1 MRPIRISATIVIAN
15 HSQDGDLVNI
25 TAKRLAFLAS
35 CAAPALL
42 GSVPAS
48 AELAAEA
55 ADAPAIIVYGRPDG
69 YDIEKTRTATKTET
83 PLIDVPQ
90 TVAVLSREQ
99 IDDQGVE
106 SLGEALRYVP
116 GVVLG
121 QGEGHRDQVTLRGQ
135 NTTADFFLDGLR
147 DDAQYYRPL
156 YNTDR
161 VEVLKGAN
169 ALIFGRGGG
178 GGVINRVSKAPEF
191 EKTRTDFAA
200 GVDSFGGW
208 SIATDL
214 DQPVGESFAAR
225 LNATYEALNNHRDRF
240 DGHFLGLAP
249 TLGWKLGEAT
259 RLVAAYEY
267 VEDRRSTDRGVPS
280 FAGSP
285 LRGYDEVFFGDPAA
299 NSSAVTAHIA
309 RLRLDHDFSDTVT
322 ANLTAQY
329 AHYDKYYGNVY
340 PRAAATATTVELEG
354 YNSNTIRENWTVQG
368 NLVWQGETGGLG
380 HQLLLGF
387 EASDQLTDAKRS
399 EAAFGAGAASRVTVP
414 LAQRLTLPTVTFG
427 ASSRSS
433 FSKVRAL
440 SAYIQDQIDLGEVVK
455 LVLGLR
461 YDDFRISSTNR
472 INGFTATRSD
482 AKWSPRA
489 GLIIKPRENVS
500 LYASYARSFLPQ
512 SGDQFTVI
520 DATTATLAPEE
531 FRNLEAGVKW
541 DVTERL
547 AFTAALYQ
555 LDRTNTRANDPVTGV
570 AVLTGQSRTKGME
583 LALVGTLAKGLQV
596 TLGYALQDG
605 EVTATTTAAPAGRT
619 LAQLPRHQFSA
630 WGRYDV
636 TDRLGIALG
645 AVKQSDQFATISN
658 AVRMPGYTRIDA
670 ALFYKVS
677 DAVQLQVNIENL
689 TDTDYFPSAHTDH
702 NISTGAPLNARLGL
716 KIRL

>member
-1 MRPIRISATIVIAN
+1 MS
-15 HSQDGDLVNI
+15 I

-42 GSVPAS
+42 GSAPAS

-90 TVAVLSREQ
+90 TVTVLSREQ

-191 EKTRTDFAA
+191 EKARTDFSA

-208 SIATDL
+208 SIAADL

-240 DGHFLGLAP
+240 DGHFTGIAP

-267 VEDRRSTDRGVPS
+267 VEDRRITDRGVPS

-285 LRGYDEVFFGDPAA
+285 LRGYDEVFFGDTTLNRA
-299 NSSAVTAHIA
+299 SVTAHIA
-309 RLRLDHDFSDTVT
+309 RLKLDHELSDSLN
-322 ANLTAQY
+322 ANLAVQFGD
-329 AHYDKYYGNVY
+329 YDKYYGNIY
-340 PRAAATATTVELEG
+340 PRAAATLTTVEFEG
-354 YNSNTIRENWTVQG
+354 YENYNKRQNWSAQA
-368 NLVWQGETGGLG
+368 NLVWQGETGGLN
-380 HQLLLGF
+380 HQLLIGF
-387 EASDQLTDAKRS
+387 EASDQDTDDARALTL
-399 EAAFGAGAASRVTVP
+399 FGPTNASRITVP
-414 LAQRLTLPTVTFG
+414 LGRQITVPG
-427 ASSRSS
+427 ARYGAISRSS
-433 FSKVRAL
+433 ASNVRAL

-461 YDDFRISSTNR
+461 YDDFRITSTNR

-482 AKWSPRA
+482 AKWSPRV

-512 SGDQFTVI
+512 SGDQFVVL

-555 LDRTNTRANDPVTGV
+555 LDRTNTRANGPVTGV
-570 AVLTGQSRTKGME
+570 AVLTGKSRTKGLE

-619 LAQLPRHQFSA
+619 LAQLPRHQLSA

-677 DAVQLQVNIENL
+677 DAIQLQVNVENL

-702 NISTGAPLNARLGL
+702 NISLGAPLNARLGL
-716 KIRL
+716 KIKL